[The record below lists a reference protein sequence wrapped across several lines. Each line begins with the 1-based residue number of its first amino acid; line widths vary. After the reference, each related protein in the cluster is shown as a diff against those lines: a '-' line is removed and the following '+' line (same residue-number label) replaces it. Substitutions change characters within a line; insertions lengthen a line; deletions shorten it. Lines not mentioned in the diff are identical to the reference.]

1 MRLPVCDLALP
12 EFRGFQDDP
21 AQWLKIADSLGDS
34 HGWSDGAKRSYA
46 EGRLREA
53 AEAWNRYNGHTYRS
67 WREWSEA
74 LITVFGSLA
83 SSYDERFMRMRARRQ
98 GPSEDVVVYIYDK
111 LRLLGACS
119 LTWPSATAR
128 DGLLNHIHGAI
139 LAAQPLETTAEVFS
153 RKAAELQES
162 GRRRQAL
169 ATLNTGSS
177 RDLHPLSR
185 KGSTTFCGRCQCND
199 PADSPQENH
208 NRAYYETCELPLL
221 QVHVDKIDDLCPT
234 VDTDTERSAMNSVSS
249 APSTNEMARQPVYE
263 TTLGPRVK
271 QREPDQG
278 PDRPSQSPA
287 ITLLGPQQQPRAG
300 PLRPK
305 PPPHQGSSRSAPVSS
320 STQQQPV
327 STPHGSSSSGGGNP
341 SAPTPA
347 TRDHDL
353 VFRQASAAIDQTHP
367 PPWSPTSANAPAG
380 AVAVKRHAGVKALFP
395 GSARRPRHSGHRNEA
410 PPQNGSDHALQPLRT
425 PPPAD
430 SLPSYPFITKMKLVT
445 LQRVSESCCARREAA
460 VQ

>member
-1 MRLPVCDLALP
+1 MADITRAISTLSRRFEDAAKILTSATAYGMRLPVCDLALP

-21 AQWLKIADSLGDS
+21 AQWLKIADSLGDR

-67 WREWSEA
+67 WHA
-74 LITVFGSLA
+74 
-83 SSYDERFMRMRARRQ
+83 
-98 GPSEDVVVYIYDK
+98 
-111 LRLLGACS
+111 
-119 LTWPSATAR
+119 
-128 DGLLNHIHGAI
+128 
-139 LAAQPLETTAEVFS
+139 
-153 RKAAELQES
+153 
-162 GRRRQAL
+162 
-169 ATLNTGSS
+169 
-177 RDLHPLSR
+177 
-185 KGSTTFCGRCQCND
+185 
-199 PADSPQENH
+199 
-208 NRAYYETCELPLL
+208 
-221 QVHVDKIDDLCPT
+221 
-234 VDTDTERSAMNSVSS
+234 ERSAMNSVSS

-271 QREPDQG
+271 QREPDEG

-305 PPPHQGSSRSAPVSS
+305 PPLHQGSSRSAPVSS

-327 STPHGSSSSGGGNP
+327 PTPHGSSSSGGGNP

-347 TRDHDL
+347 TRDHDPVL
-353 VFRQASAAIDQTHP
+353 RQASAAIDQSHP
-367 PPWSPTSANAPAG
+367 PPWSPTSANASAG
-380 AVAVKRHAGVKALFP
+380 AVAVKRSIHAGVKALFP

-410 PPQNGSDHALQPLRT
+410 PPQNGSDHALQPLRA

-430 SLPSYPFITKMKLVT
+430 SLPSHPSDSPRKPEEKRGRPAAPPTKINGAPSKGISPTPPETYNAERQDNRRIEIREDIEGATKEVSTDLPVQKMDSRLAHLLEAKQSL
-445 LQRVSESCCARREAA
+445 LARWKGQRLNRRLRKKIAEVNRSIEEHCKGA
-460 VQ
+460 

>member
-21 AQWLKIADSLGDS
+21 AQWLKIADSLGDR

-74 LITVFGSLA
+74 LLTVFGSLA
-83 SSYDERFMRMRARRQ
+83 SSYDDRFMRMHARRQ

-119 LTWPSATAR
+119 LTWPSPTAR
-128 DGLLNHIHGAI
+128 QYVLDGLLNPTHGAI

-185 KGSTTFCGRCQCND
+185 QDSTTFCGRCQCND

-221 QVHVDKIDDLCPT
+221 QVHVDKIDVLCPA
-234 VDTDTERSAMNSVSS
+234 VDTDAERSAMNSVSS

-271 QREPDQG
+271 QRGPDQG

-287 ITLLGPQQQPRAG
+287 ITLLGQQQQPRAG

-320 STQQQPV
+320 ITQQQPV
-327 STPHGSSSSGGGNP
+327 PTPHGSSSSGGGNP

-347 TRDHDL
+347 TRDHDP
-353 VFRQASAAIDQTHP
+353 VFRQASAAIDQSHP
-367 PPWSPTSANAPAG
+367 PPWSPTSAKAPAG
-380 AVAVKRHAGVKALFP
+380 AVAVKRNIHAGVKALFQGMAP
-395 GSARRPRHSGHRNEA
+395 TMPSSHPEHHHPRTASQATPVTVPESLRRRGEDRQHH
-410 PPQNGSDHALQPLRT
+410 PQ
-425 PPPAD
+425 
-430 SLPSYPFITKMKLVT
+430 K
-445 LQRVSESCCARREAA
+445 
-460 VQ
+460 

>member
-1 MRLPVCDLALP
+1 MGLPVCGLALP

-21 AQWLKIADSLGDS
+21 AQWLKIADSLGDR

-74 LITVFGSLA
+74 LLTVFGSLA
-83 SSYDERFMRMRARRQ
+83 SSYDDRFMRMRARRQ
-98 GPSEDVVVYIYDK
+98 DPSEDVVVYIYDK

-119 LTWPSATAR
+119 LTWPSPTAR
-128 DGLLNHIHGAI
+128 QYVLDGLLNPIHGAI

-177 RDLHPLSR
+177 RDLLPLSR
-185 KGSTTFCGRCQCND
+185 QGSTTFCGRCQCND

-208 NRAYYETCELPLL
+208 NRAYYVTRELPLL
-221 QVHVDKIDDLCPT
+221 QMHVDKIDDLCPA
-234 VDTDTERSAMNSVSS
+234 VDTDAERSAMNSVSP
-249 APSTNEMARQPVYE
+249 APSTNEMAHQPVYE
-263 TTLGPRVK
+263 TTLGPHVK

-287 ITLLGPQQQPRAG
+287 SP
-300 PLRPK
+300 
-305 PPPHQGSSRSAPVSS
+305 SS
-320 STQQQPV
+320 
-327 STPHGSSSSGGGNP
+327 GSSSSS
-341 SAPTPA
+341 SAQVRSARSHHRTRGAAAAPGILQYPAATSPNTPWFQQQW
-347 TRDHDL
+347 RWQSLSPDSCHQRSRPG
-353 VFRQASAAIDQTHP
+353 VQAS
-367 PPWSPTSANAPAG
+367 
-380 AVAVKRHAGVKALFP
+380 V
-395 GSARRPRHSGHRNEA
+395 SGH
-410 PPQNGSDHALQPLRT
+410 
-425 PPPAD
+425 
-430 SLPSYPFITKMKLVT
+430 
-445 LQRVSESCCARREAA
+445 
-460 VQ
+460 